1 METLFRLLVAALE
14 VFNWYGLQHACYNRK
29 NECSH
34 LPDRIANEQDLFSRV
49 ITGDESWI
57 F

>member
-1 METLFRLLVAALE
+1 METLFPPLVAALK
-14 VFNWYGLQHACYNRK
+14 VFSMSVIIEKKKFDLH
-29 NECSH
+29 
-34 LPDRIANEQDLFSRV
+34 DRIANEKDFFSRV